1 MIIRRILTT
10 RIGRTTVSMDLVEP
24 SSSGGQGLYDRLVP
38 MAWRRAARLIERFGV
53 DEALAELDRR
63 AERCVDRRDVPS
75 AVRWR
80 NLMAAIH
87 AISSDQCDKRRMN

>member
-1 MIIRRILTT
+1 M
-10 RIGRTTVSMDLVEP
+10 TVTMDVIDE
-24 SSSGGQGLYDRLVP
+24 SAASGQGISPQLVP
-38 MAWRRAARLIERFGV
+38 AVWRRAARLIGRFGA
-53 DEALAELDRR
+53 DKALAELDRR

-87 AISSDQCDKRRMN
+87 AISSDQCDKWRMN